1 MIKLK
6 NKYLFTGKV
15 IICLLLLV
23 QLAVAES
30 DNNIH
35 IATVGDM
42 SGKDN
47 KAGESLVRGIN
58 LYLNEIN
65 ENGGINGREVVLDI
79 YDDENDSLLA
89 RERALEIVKDNRAIA
104 VIGHHYSS
112 CSIYA
117 GEVYKE
123 NGIPAITPYST
134 VVDVTPSNDWYF
146 RNTFNDNLQGSFLA
160 NYVNKIIKKDRIC
173 IIQEDLP
180 YGSFLADVFTETS
193 QSFDIE
199 MEYNFRFEV
208 NDPNLDITLENIVN
222 ELKSSGFPGVVFLST
237 HAAEGVKLV
246 KLIKDADLRN
256 LIVVP
261 AAFAS
266 ESFYL
271 GFSEFSKEKQ
281 APGYYS
287 NGVYV
292 SSPLLYDSADEAT
305 IHFKEKYVHTYDSE
319 PDWRPAFS
327 YDAAKVII
335 QAILSTDVVVKE
347 ASLRED
353 RQKIRDY
360 LAGLNDIKDAIPG
373 VTGYNYFNEDGD
385 REKPIFIGMYRNGK
399 AISALTQFREI
410 RDIHEIYDINKAVKD
425 GKVTLVEGRYLYK
438 TDVVYTAITLN
449 EITKPNFFDYTCLLD
464 FDLWFRYTSD
474 IDIENIEF
482 INAVGDIDIGEPV
495 EEYVNREF
503 FYRRYNVKGEF
514 RTDFFS
520 IPPPYGKHI
529 LGINFRHRSLT
540 RNNLI
545 FVTDLVGMGIT
556 EGRDPIDQMIQ
567 TQVLSPGHGWILD
580 KVRIYQDL
588 VDIST
593 MGRPEFINI
602 PSGMVDYSRFNF
614 GVLVKEDTI
623 GVRTALPSAQGLF
636 FLFFSGAVSLIL
648 FILVRKIHSN
658 FALRIIWGVQS
669 FFTILLLL
677 SAEAVFVRGVAG
689 AVGKTYLSVLK
700 FTFDVAWWFVPTC
713 MIIIGIDRFL
723 WKPLEERTQQIIPT
737 LIRRIVGIVLV
748 CLAFFGVI
756 TFVLDFAA
764 TGLLATSVLLAIII
778 GLLIKVNISDV
789 IAGVAIN
796 VERSFRIGDWIK
808 IDSSVEGQVI
818 DINWRTTRIET
829 FFGNTISLPNSKASE
844 AVIENFDLP
853 ESLYW
858 AGLTIHV
865 EAHHAPDKI
874 KKILN
879 TAALA
884 TEGIIG
890 EPWIRFMGV
899 NSWSAEYWVRMQID
913 DMKQR
918 YLYSEKLWKSCLTH
932 LENKEIKPA
941 VQRHEIKMISGWGGG
956 ADNL

>member
-1 MIKLK
+1 MLK
-6 NKYLFTGKV
+6 NNYLFAHAI
-15 IICLLLLV
+15 IICLLLFC
-23 QLAVAES
+23 QLGVAKA

-47 KAGESLVRGIN
+47 KAGESLIRGIN
-58 LYLNEIN
+58 LYLSEIN
-65 ENGGINGREVVLDI
+65 ADGGIYGREVVLDS
-79 YDDENDSLLA
+79 YDDQNDPNLA
-89 RERALEIVKDNRAIA
+89 SERALEIVKDNRAIA

-112 CSIYA
+112 CSING

-123 NGIPAITPYST
+123 NGVPAITPYST
-134 VVDVTPSNDWYF
+134 VVDVTLNNEWYF

-160 NYVNKIIKKDRIC
+160 NYVNKIINKDRVC
-173 IIQEDLP
+173 IIQEDLT

-193 QSFDIE
+193 RSFGIE

-208 NDPNLDITLENIVN
+208 NDPNVDDVLKNIID
-222 ELKSSGFPGVVFLST
+222 ELKSSDFPGVIFMAT

-246 KLIKDADLRN
+246 KLIKDADLKN

-271 GFSEFSKEKQ
+271 GFSDFPKEQQ

-305 IHFKEKYVHTYDSE
+305 IQFKEKYIQTYDTE

-327 YDAAKVII
+327 YDAAKII
-335 QAILSTDVVVKE
+335 VDAILKTNVTGSE
-347 ASLRED
+347 SSIMED

-360 LAGLNDIKDAIPG
+360 LAGLNDINKAIPG

-385 REKPIFIGMYRNGK
+385 REKPVYIGMYRNGK
-399 AISALTQFREI
+399 TISALTQFREI
-410 RDIHEIYDINKAVKD
+410 RDIHEIYDINKAVND

-438 TDVVYTAITLN
+438 TDVVFTAISLN
-449 EITKPNFFDYTCLLD
+449 EISKPNFFDYTCILD
-464 FDLWFRYTSD
+464 FDVWFRYTSD
-474 IDIENIEF
+474 IDVENIEF
-482 INAVGDIDIGEPV
+482 MNAVGDIDIGDPV
-495 EEYVNREF
+495 EEYINREF
-503 FYRRYNVKGEF
+503 SYRRYNVKGEF
-514 RTDFFS
+514 KPDFFS

-529 LGINFRHRSLT
+529 LGINFRHRALT

-545 FVTDLVGMGIT
+545 FVTDFVGMGIT
-556 EGRDPIDQMIQ
+556 EGKDPIDQMKQ
-567 TQVLSPGHGWILD
+567 TQVLSPGHGWLLD

-614 GVLVKEDTI
+614 GVLVKEDTF

-713 MIIIGIDRFL
+713 LIIIGIDRFL
-723 WKPLEERTQQIIPT
+723 WKPLEERTQQNVPS
-737 LIRRIVGIVLV
+737 LIRRVVGIILV
-748 CLAFFGVI
+748 SLAIFGVI
-756 TFVLDFAA
+756 TFVLDLAA
-764 TGLLATSVLLAIII
+764 TGLLATSVLIAIIF
-778 GLLIKVNISDV
+778 GLLIKINISDL
-789 IAGVAIN
+789 IAGIAIN
-796 VERSFRIGDWIK
+796 VERPFRIGDWIK
-808 IDSSVEGQVI
+808 VDSDIEGQVI

-829 FFGNTISLPNSKASE
+829 FFGNTISLPNSRAS
-844 AVIENFDLP
+844 AAAIENYDLP

-858 AGLTIHV
+858 AGLTIQV
-865 EAHHAPDKI
+865 DAHHPPEDVKN
-874 KKILN
+874 ILN
-879 TAALA
+879 AAALA

-890 EPWIRFMGV
+890 EPWIRFIGV
-899 NSWSAEYWVRMQID
+899 DSQSGEYWVKMQID

-918 YLYSEKLWKSCLTH
+918 YLYTEKLWKSCLTH
-932 LENKEIKPA
+932 LENKGIKPA
-941 VQRHEIKMISGWGGG
+941 VQRHEIKMISGWGGA
-956 ADNL
+956 ADDL